1 LEQGHHLGFTAL
13 KIPYRP
19 DNFCAVAAVIE
30 QESSWQGDPTVPNLP
45 AIVWG
50 KIGERPTNTWYRCRW

>member
-30 QESSWQGDPTVPNLP
+30 QESSWQATQPCPICRPLS
-45 AIVWG
+45 G
-50 KIGERPTNTWYRCRW
+50 KIGESQ